1 VARIYFARWK
11 IEEYFRSKK
20 QSFQFESFQ
29 VRELKTIDA
38 LNFHITLCLAFLA
51 MISMKP
57 ETKAL
62 KAAIIESAA
71 PIKEKVSSAI
81 TDWPTASEVYFRM
94 QKKAS
99 GYSFGQNARHTVNF
113 ALGWSFR

>member
-1 VARIYFARWK
+1 MAKIYFDRWK

-62 KAAIIESAA
+62 KVAIIESAA
-71 PIKEKVSSAI
+71 PIKEKVFFCYYWLANGIRGIFSYAKEGVRLWLRTKRPSYRQLCLKL
-81 TDWPTASEVYFRM
+81 V
-94 QKKAS
+94 
-99 GYSFGQNARHTVNF
+99 V
-113 ALGWSFR
+113 